1 MRRVEAI
8 LAAVMTT
15 TLAGCVVGG
24 KPKTV
29 AAAPPPPQPAAVST
43 APAPPPAPLSV
54 AQTQVVLPPPQPFN
68 PEALPDVSPPEQPA
82 DTAPVVSGQR
92 TTRTRQPAAPKP
104 AETLP
109 PAAAPPPAA
118 PPAVDAHAPIQEVVP
133 ASEQKR
139 LQDSAQARKKE
150 ILQWIETVNKKR
162 MNRHQQSTVVLIRG
176 FLKESDDAEKRN
188 DMRQADALAERAQI
202 LMRELQNAQ

>member
-43 APAPPPAPLSV
+43 APAPPPAPLSI
-54 AQTQVVLPPPQPFN
+54 AQTQVVLPPPQPLD

-82 DTAPVVSGQR
+82 DSAPVVSGQR
-92 TTRTRQPAAPKP
+92 TTRGTRQPAAPKP
-104 AETLP
+104 AETAPLVG
-109 PAAAPPPAA
+109 PPPAA
-118 PPAVDAHAPIQEVVP
+118 PPAVDAHPPIQEMVP

-139 LQDSAQARKKE
+139 LQDSAQARRKE
-150 ILQWIETVNKKR
+150 ILQWLETVNKKR